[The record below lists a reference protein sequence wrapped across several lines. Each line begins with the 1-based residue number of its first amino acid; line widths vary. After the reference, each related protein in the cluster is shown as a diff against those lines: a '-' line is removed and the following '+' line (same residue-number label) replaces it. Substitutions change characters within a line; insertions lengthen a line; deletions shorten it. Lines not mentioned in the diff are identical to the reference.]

1 MSCTGFDGALGIGTA
16 GAANT
21 ALSFTEVLGARD
33 VNVSINSDKANTS
46 DRATKWKSYTAA
58 GVDLEVT
65 ATLTLVDGSSTQGA
79 ILSTI
84 RTACI
89 DRTTIKVGAFTS
101 AIAASAEGVV
111 FDCYVF
117 SNDIAQPLS
126 DGQTISV
133 TFAPASGGTLTP
145 DWVTLS

>member
-1 MSCTGFDGALGIGTA
+1 MRLVLAPLVPLTQQYRSQKFLVLVTLTSRSLRTKPTRRTGLPSGSLTQQQVKTA
-16 GAANT
+16 
-21 ALSFTEVLGARD
+21 
-33 VNVSINSDKANTS
+33 I
-46 DRATKWKSYTAA
+46 
-58 GVDLEVT
+58 T
-65 ATLTLVDGSSTQGA
+65 ATLSLVDGASTQGA
-79 ILSTI
+79 ILTTI

-89 DRTTIKVGAFTS
+89 NRTTIKVGAFTS

-126 DGQTISV
+126 DGQTVSV